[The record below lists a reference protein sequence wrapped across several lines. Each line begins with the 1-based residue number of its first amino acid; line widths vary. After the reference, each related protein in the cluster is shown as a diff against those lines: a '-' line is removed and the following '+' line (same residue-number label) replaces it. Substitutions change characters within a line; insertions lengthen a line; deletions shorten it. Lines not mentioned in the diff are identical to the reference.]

1 MRSAAALVCASFAGL
16 FVTSVISAQTLTDQS
31 LSGKFFFR
39 YISIGSDSSGNAT
52 DPRSLLG
59 TMTFDGN
66 GNYSFTGQAVMGGGA
81 AASATGIGVYSV
93 DPAGDVT
100 MDSPIRT
107 GDKVNARL
115 SVEALIGSGTE
126 TTDNTF
132 DMLVAIPAPTGAAIL
147 TGPYW
152 VVTLEFPGGSVANAR
167 NTFFSMNSAGVG
179 QLAAISV
186 FGHSAT
192 LLSGAPTT
200 QQVTGA
206 TYIVA
211 SDGTGTLSF
220 GTASTSA
227 LLSGGKNVYLSADGN
242 VLIGGS
248 TAAGSHDMMIGVK
261 ALANP
266 TASSWNGTMWTA
278 GLRYESATGQPAW
291 LEHTGSLAA
300 RVAGSTTIYQR
311 LKALGAAGTTDF
323 TAVNPYALNTGGSLT
338 VELSQVGLGAG
349 GTFVEAAI
357 DPTDPGGF
365 EIDFGAPMTA
375 LSGSGVF
382 LNPQGVASA
391 ASFAPAGNPI
401 SPGEFIALFGA
412 GLAKSNQTAAP
423 PYPAT
428 LNGVTVL
435 IDGKAAPI
443 YFVSAGQIN
452 CLVPYSTA
460 GATATIQVQ
469 NGTGNSNTVT
479 APVGVTSPGIYSL
492 DQSGTGAGA
501 IEHANGAVVNAA
513 NPAVAGETV
522 VVFLTGMGAVTP
534 TIADGTASTGKPL
547 NQTPLPTVY
556 VADQPAAVSFSG
568 LTPGFPG
575 LYQLNVT
582 IPLSLSSTGNF
593 PLAIGTANAFH
604 DQVYVVVQ

>member
-1 MRSAAALVCASFAGL
+1 MRSSAVLVCVSLAGL
-16 FVTSVISAQTLTDQS
+16 LVTPVISAQTLSKQS

-39 YISIGSDSSGNAT
+39 YVSIGSDSSGNAT

-59 TMTFDGN
+59 TITFDGS
-66 GNYSFTGQAVMGGGA
+66 GGYSFTGQEVAGGGA
-81 AASATGIGVYSV
+81 AASATGTGAYSV

-115 SVEALIGSGTE
+115 SAEALIGSGTE

-132 DMLVAIPAPTGAAIL
+132 DMLVAVPAPTGGATL

-152 VVTLEFPGGSVANAR
+152 VVTLEFPGGLVANAR
-167 NTFFSMNSAGVG
+167 NTFFSMNSAGIG

-186 FGHSAT
+186 YGHAAT

-206 TYIVA
+206 TYSVV

-227 LLSGGKNVYLSADGN
+227 LLSGGKNVYVSADGN

-248 TAAGSHDMMIGVK
+248 TTAGSHDIMIGVK

-278 GLRYESATGQPAW
+278 GLRYESATGQPPW
-291 LEHTGSLAA
+291 LERTGSLAA
-300 RVAGSTTIYQR
+300 RVASSTTIYQR
-311 LKALGAAGTTDF
+311 LKALGAGTTDF
-323 TAVNPYALNTGGSLT
+323 TAVNPYTLNSAGSLT

-365 EIDFGAPMTA
+365 EIDFGAPVTA

-401 SPGEFIALFGA
+401 SPGEFIALFGT

-423 PYPAT
+423 PYPAS

-443 YFVSAGQIN
+443 YFVSPGQIN

-460 GATATIQVQ
+460 GATATIEVQ
-469 NGTGNSNTVT
+469 NGGANSNIVTVPL
-479 APVGVTSPGIYSL
+479 AVTSPGIYSL

-501 IEHANGAVVNAA
+501 IEHASGAVVNAA

-522 VVFLTGMGAVTP
+522 VVFLTGMGAVSP
-534 TIADGTASTGKPL
+534 TITDGTASTGNPQH
-547 NQTPLPTVY
+547 QTTLPTVY
-556 VADQPAAVSFSG
+556 VADQQATVNFSG

-575 LYQLNVT
+575 LYQLNVI
-582 IPLSLSSTGNF
+582 IPLSLSSTGSL
-593 PLAIGTANAFH
+593 PLAVGTANAFH

>member
-1 MRSAAALVCASFAGL
+1 MA
-16 FVTSVISAQTLTDQS
+16 SAQTLSAQS
-31 LSGKFFFR
+31 LTGKYFFR
-39 YISIGSDSSGNAT
+39 YVSIAADTMGNAA

-59 TMTFDGN
+59 TLTFDGA
-66 GNYSFTGQAVMGGGA
+66 GGYSFNGQEVIGSA
-81 AASATGIGVYSV
+81 AAVSDTGTGKYSV
-93 DPAGDVT
+93 DPAGNVS

-132 DMLVAIPAPTGAAIL
+132 DMLVAIPVPTAAAAL

-152 VVTLEFPGGSVANAR
+152 VVTLEFPGGLVANAR
-167 NTFFSMNSAGVG
+167 NTFFSMNSAGIG
-179 QLAAISV
+179 QLQTMSVYGHASTISN
-186 FGHSAT
+186 GS
-192 LLSGAPTT
+192 PTT

-206 TYIVA
+206 TYSVTSA
-211 SDGTGTLSF
+211 GTGTLSF
-220 GTASTSA
+220 GTASTSS

-248 TAAGSHDMMIGVK
+248 TAAGSHDIMIGVK
-261 ALANP
+261 AIANP
-266 TASSWNGTMWTA
+266 TATSWSGTMWTS
-278 GLRYESATGQPAW
+278 GLRYESAAGQPAW
-291 LEHTGSLAA
+291 IGNVGSLAA
-300 RVAGSTTIYQR
+300 RLAGANTIYQR
-311 LKALGAAGTTDF
+311 LNALGQGTTDF
-323 TAVNPYALNTGGSLT
+323 TAADAYSLNTTGSLT
-338 VELSQVGLGAG
+338 EELSQIGLGTG
-349 GTFVEAAI
+349 GTFVQAAI

-365 EIDFGAPMTA
+365 EIDFGVPVTA
-375 LSGSGVF
+375 LSGTGVF
-382 LNPQGVASA
+382 LNPQGIANA

-412 GLAKSNQTAAP
+412 GLAKSTLTGAP

-435 IDGKAAPI
+435 INGKAAPI

-469 NGTGNSNTVT
+469 NGTASSNTVT
-479 APVGVTSPGIYSL
+479 VPVAVTSPGIYSL

-501 IEHANGAVVNAA
+501 IEHANGTVVNAA
-513 NPAVAGETV
+513 NPAAPGETV
-522 VVFLTGMGAVTP
+522 VVYLTGMGAVTP
-534 TIADGTASTGKPL
+534 TIADGTASTGTTL
-547 NQTPLPTVY
+547 NKTAMPMVY
-556 VADQPAAVSFSG
+556 VADVQAAVLFSG
-568 LTPGFPG
+568 LAPGFPG

-582 IPLSLSSTGNF
+582 LPMSLSSAGNF
-593 PLAIGTANAFH
+593 PLAISTANAFH
-604 DQVYVVVQ
+604 DQVYIPVQ

>member
-1 MRSAAALVCASFAGL
+1 MRSSAALVCVSLAGL
-16 FVTSVISAQTLTDQS
+16 LAAPVISAQTLSNQS

-39 YISIGSDSSGNAT
+39 YVSIGSDSSGNAT

-59 TMTFDGN
+59 TITFDGV
-66 GNYSFTGQAVMGGGA
+66 GGYSFTGQQVAGGAA
-81 AASATGIGVYSV
+81 AASATGTGAYSV
-93 DPAGDVT
+93 DAAGDVT

-107 GDKVNARL
+107 GDKVNARI
-115 SVEALIGSGTE
+115 SAEALIGSGTE

-132 DMLVAIPAPTGAAIL
+132 DMLVAVPAPTGAATL

-152 VVTLEFPGGSVANAR
+152 VVTLEFPGGLVANAR
-167 NTFFSMNSAGVG
+167 NTFFSMNSAGIG

-186 FGHSAT
+186 YGHAAT

-206 TYIVA
+206 TYSVT

-248 TAAGSHDMMIGVK
+248 TTAGSHDIMIGVK

-300 RVAGSTTIYQR
+300 RVASSTTIYQR
-311 LKALGAAGTTDF
+311 LKALGAGTTDF
-323 TAVNPYALNTGGSLT
+323 TAVNPYTLNTAGSLT
-338 VELSQVGLGAG
+338 VELSEVGLGAG

-365 EIDFGAPMTA
+365 EIDFGAPVTA

-401 SPGEFIALFGA
+401 SPGEFIALFGT

-460 GATATIQVQ
+460 GATATIVVQ
-469 NGTGNSNTVT
+469 NGGANSNTVT
-479 APVGVTSPGIYSL
+479 VPVAVTSPGIYSL

-501 IEHANGAVVNAA
+501 IEHASGAVVNAA

-522 VVFLTGMGAVTP
+522 VVFLTGMGAVAP
-534 TIADGTASTGKPL
+534 TIADGTASTGNPQH
-547 NQTPLPTVY
+547 QTTLPTVY
-556 VADQPAAVSFSG
+556 VADQQATVNFSG

-575 LYQLNVT
+575 LYQLNVI
-582 IPLSLSSTGNF
+582 IPLSLSSTGSL
-593 PLAIGTANAFH
+593 PLAVGTANAFH